1 MCEFCL
7 MEHMCCNL
15 VCRTDVGY
23 VLFCGFLLAGYWYLS
38 QSLLSRNQL
47 YAKIYFPYLT
57 TLSIGRGNYSC
68 SSGGSIT
75 YQGREIDLFHREATQ
90 NGHIFPHRLVAAV
103 GFSKVEEKLLTH
115 VDREE
120 NHQTSV
126 FYVIEYCALPVVS
139 V

>member
-1 MCEFCL
+1 MLMCFNVYLCITLMCEFCL

-38 QSLLSRNQL
+38 QSLPSRNQL

-90 NGHIFPHRLVAAV
+90 NGHIFPHRWSQKKRLKTEQHLK
-103 GFSKVEEKLLTH
+103 SIRST
-115 VDREE
+115 
-120 NHQTSV
+120 
-126 FYVIEYCALPVVS
+126 
-139 V
+139 